1 MIMKKMVNV
10 MNDFSFY
17 TTKYI
22 SGVMSLRAP
31 QQESLN
37 RLENI
42 VNNIDFTKQMNLQ
55 ETLMKINKLYPTC
68 TNFERDFASLTFA
81 LATGVGKTRLMGA
94 FIAYLYTNFNI
105 RNFFVV
111 APNTTIYE
119 KLKLDL
125 SYPSNPKY
133 VFKGLGCFSQLPN
146 VITDDDYRNKAIN
159 LYLSDINIYIYNISK
174 FDKENVKMKS
184 ISEYWGESFYQE
196 LSKLNDLV
204 LIMDESHNYRAKK
217 GLEALNDLKP
227 LLGLELTATPF
238 VKSGSKQIPFKNV
251 VYEYSLAQAIEDGYV
266 RTPYA
271 LTRTD
276 IDFYNFGDEQLD
288 KLMISDGIANHEY
301 IKQKLL
307 IYAKNNNK
315 KIVKPFIL
323 IVCKNIEHAKWIESY
338 ITSAD
343 FKDGYY
349 KDKVITIHSKNTK
362 AESDEN
368 LKKLLDVE
376 KADNPIEIVI
386 HVNSLKEGW
395 DVNNL
400 YTIIPLRT
408 ATSKILREQMIGRG
422 LRLPY
427 GERTGD
433 KEIDSVV
440 LTAHDKFK
448 DILEE
453 AQKGDSI
460 FNAKNI
466 IRAED
471 LSKPK
476 EQITQLNLNFNNDV
490 DKMKKSF
497 NTDKPNKTVE
507 NLYNNI
513 RNKVNEH
520 IEKHNAKPL
529 SQQEKTIL
537 AQNIIAETEKKD
549 LGETFFENKEPLIA
563 LTDTMIDKIYN
574 ETIKKYIPIPHIKIT
589 EHGAQDYKFADFDL
603 SLDEFNHVPIENKI
617 LIQNLK
623 DVKDTSYI
631 PGQSINFEEYNPK
644 KELVSLLREKPEID
658 YETVS
663 DLLFK
668 LINQVYQHYANSYGE
683 LNTKNIIMMYKRDIT
698 NKIYNQMMKHFSCK
712 TGFIEET
719 VSYVSNYNLKQTY
732 TYSYEHSLYDEYK
745 ENIKSILFTDISKGV
760 FSTAKFDSHPEL
772 QFARII
778 ENDST
783 VKNWLR
789 PANKEFNITYDNGK
803 RYIPDFVVET
813 ENLCYLIEI
822 KGEDKINNLDVIAKR
837 NRAVTYCE
845 VASNWAKANNYK
857 TWKHLFIPAND
868 VQPNIR
874 FEHLAK
880 RFLCDTITK

>member
-10 MNDFSFY
+10 MNNYSFY
-17 TTKYI
+17 TTEYI
-22 SGVMSLRAP
+22 SGVMSLRTP
-31 QQESLN
+31 QKESLN

-42 VNNIDFTKQMNLQ
+42 INNIDFTKQMNLQ
-55 ETLMKINKLYPTC
+55 ETLLKINKLYPTC
-68 TNFERDFASLTFA
+68 TDFERDFASLTFA

-94 FIAYLYTNFNI
+94 FIAYLYTNYNI

-174 FDKENVKMKS
+174 FDKENTKMKS
-184 ISEYWGESFYQE
+184 VSEYWGQSFYQE
-196 LSKLNDLV
+196 LSKLDDLV

-217 GLEALNDLKP
+217 GWEALNDLNP

-271 LTRTD
+271 LTRAD

-288 KLMISDGIANHEY
+288 KLMISDGIAHHEY

-315 KIVKPFIL
+315 RIVKPFVL
-323 IVCKNIEHAKWIESY
+323 IVCKNIEHAQWIEKY
-338 ITSAD
+338 ITSSD
-343 FKDGYY
+343 FKNGYY
-349 KDKVITIHSKNTK
+349 VNKVITIHSKNTK
-362 AESDEN
+362 IETDEN

-376 KADNPIEIVI
+376 KTDNPIEIVI

-433 KEIDSVV
+433 KEIDAVV

-466 IRAED
+466 IKAED
-471 LSKPK
+471 LNKPK
-476 EQITQLNLNFNNDV
+476 EQITQPNLNFKNDV
-490 DKMKKSF
+490 DKLKKSLGF
-497 NTDKPNKTVE
+497 DKSNKSVE
-507 NLYNNI
+507 NMYNNI
-513 RNKVNEH
+513 RDKINDH
-520 IEKHNAKPL
+520 IEKYNAKPL
-529 SQQEKTIL
+529 SKQEKNSL
-537 AQNIIAETEKKD
+537 VQNVITNVEKKD
-549 LGETFFENKEPLIA
+549 LGETFFENKEPLMA
-563 LTDTMIDKIYN
+563 FANNVIDKVYK
-574 ETIKKYIPIPHIKIT
+574 ETVEKYIPIPHIKVA
-589 EHGAQDYKFADFDL
+589 ENGVQDYKFTDFDL
-603 SLDEFNHVPIENKI
+603 NLDEFNHTPIENTI

-623 DVKDTSYI
+623 DAKDTSYI
-631 PGQSINFEEYNPK
+631 SGQSINFEGYNPK

-668 LINQVYQHYANSYGE
+668 LITQVYQHYTNNYGE
-683 LNTKNIIMMYKRDIT
+683 LNTKNIIMMYKRDIAD
-698 NKIYNQMMKHFSCK
+698 KIYNQMMKHFSCN
-712 TGFIEET
+712 TGFIEEA

-732 TYSYEHSLYDEYK
+732 VYSYTHDLYDNYK
-745 ENIKSILFTDISKGV
+745 ENIKSILFNGINKGV
-760 FSTAKFDSHPEL
+760 FSTAKFDSYPEL
-772 QFARII
+772 LFARII
-778 ENDST
+778 ENDAT

-789 PANKEFNITYDNGK
+789 PANKEFNITYNNGK

-813 ENLCYLIEI
+813 TELCYLVEI
-822 KGEDKINNLDVIAKR
+822 KGEDKINNPDVIAKR